1 MIDLKYRI
9 DFVRLENESMPD
21 SANINDG
28 STCYIIDT
36 GELYIY
42 YKGTWYNSDVE
53 SVQSENGQ
61 SENQQSENQRN
72 KNQPIENQPIE
83 NTKDSIIEN
92 DEKVI
97 KTDETTKDEEVI
109 EDDK

>member
-9 DFVRLENESMPD
+9 DFVRLKNESMPD
-21 SANINDG
+21 SKNINDG

-53 SVQSENGQ
+53 SVQSE
-61 SENQQSENQRN
+61 SQQSENTR
-72 KNQPIENQPIE
+72 EN
-83 NTKDSIIEN
+83 IIEN
-92 DEKVI
+92 DKEVV
-97 KTDETTKDEEVI
+97 KTNEITKAEEVI

>member
-9 DFVRLENESMPD
+9 DFVRLDGEAMPSSEN
-21 SANINDG
+21 IIDG

-53 SVQSENGQ
+53 SEQSENT
-61 SENQQSENQRN
+61 R
-72 KNQPIENQPIE
+72 KN
-83 NTKDSIIEN
+83 IIEN
-92 DEKVI
+92 NAELV
-97 KTDETTKDEEVI
+97 KTDEITNDSEVI
-109 EDDK
+109 VNDK

>member
-9 DFVRLENESMPD
+9 DFVRLDGEAMPSSEN
-21 SANINDG
+21 IIDG

-53 SVQSENGQ
+53 SGQ
-61 SENQQSENQRN
+61 NENQRN
-72 KNQPIENQPIE
+72 ENNQKVEITKLSKEVSEENNITE
-83 NTKDSIIEN
+83 NNED
-92 DEKVI
+92 
-97 KTDETTKDEEVI
+97 VI